1 MKKNGILR
9 TRGREKRWLLLGMA
23 LAGLCGS
30 CSDDE
35 GGGGSPYDPDLP
47 VTLNSF
53 MPDSGGI
60 RTNMVITGSN
70 FGSDVSNIR
79 VLFSDRNKS
88 ATVINANNEA
98 IYCLVPKQDG
108 GDNSVKVVIGT
119 DTTAFS
125 ETFRYTVT
133 ESVSTISGV
142 QGDNSCTDGSLSDAR
157 FNYLYGVAAVTNGDI
172 IVCEMYSG
180 NIRYVAVNDDAVS
193 TLQTG
198 FYGGNPART
207 ADRSKIYSIQYTN
220 PHKVYEYDE
229 ANLWEPQLLVSSISE
244 FTGTIWSSALDS
256 EEKWLYFFD
265 SSGKFGRLEIAN
277 PSNVEVLNE
286 KIPMG
291 NGSNS
296 CLAYS
301 VYDDCFFY
309 TTYSTH
315 SVYRLSKDGQNYELY
330 IGGNGGGTTTGD
342 RLEDAKLYYPGGLT
356 VDEDGNI
363 YVVNIDGDS
372 VEKCDRKSGYVSLVA
387 GVPQTAGH
395 ADGDPLEAEFYLPF
409 GISIDED
416 GNFIIC
422 ECWASGVIRKLA
434 IE

>member
-1 MKKNGILR
+1 MNKNGIF
-9 TRGREKRWLLLGMA
+9 RWWGPNWFAILLCMA

-30 CSDDE
+30 CDDDDN
-35 GGGGSPYDPDLP
+35 GGGTSYNPDLP
-47 VTLNSF
+47 VTLNAF
-53 MPDSGGI
+53 MPDSGVI

-70 FGSDVSNIR
+70 FGTDVSNIK
-79 VLFSDRNKS
+79 VLFSDKNKS
-88 ATVINANNEA
+88 ATVISADNEA

-108 GDNSVKVVIGT
+108 GDNSVKVVVGT

-157 FNYLYGVAAVTNGDI
+157 YNYLYGVAAVTNGDI

-207 ADRSKIYSIQYTN
+207 ADRKKIYSIQYTN
-220 PHKVYEYDE
+220 PHKVYQYEE
-229 ANLWEPQLLVSSISE
+229 SNLWNPQLLVSSIPE
-244 FTGTIWSSALDS
+244 FTGTIWSSVLDS

-286 KIPMG
+286 KIPLG
-291 NGSNS
+291 NGSNN

-301 VYDDCFFY
+301 AYDDCFFY
-309 TTYSTH
+309 TTYNTH
-315 SVYRLSKDGQNYELY
+315 SVYKLSRDGQDCELY
-330 IGGNGGGTTTGD
+330 AGGNGGGTTTGD
-342 RLEDAKLYYPGGLT
+342 RLEEAKLYYPGGLT
-356 VDEDGNI
+356 VDEEGNI
-363 YVVNIDGDS
+363 YIVNIDGDS
-372 VEKCDRKSGYVSLVA
+372 VEKCDRKSGYVSLIA
-387 GVPQTAGH
+387 GVPQTLGH
-395 ADGDPLEAEFYLPF
+395 VDGAPLQAQFYLPY
-409 GISIDED
+409 GISVDQD